1 MSTWLDAVFTVGN
14 GVAGTEKAQCP
25 SVTVQI
31 PHNYRQVHKVVLQG
45 VKSES
50 VRTQADYDAGTLN
63 LAKVVADVPEPGEPM
78 SMHPETTVKSL
89 PVASQ
94 PAKLCLIW
102 INRLDSDTLW
112 GPELRG
118 LEPFAVVPLGDHYGD
133 GPFAAARMAEQ
144 GQVQRQLKVT
154 ARYFD
159 PGADTTSENAPTS
172 NLNPVLEGVRATIW
186 LRILVSP

>member
-1 MSTWLDAVFTVGN
+1 MSTWLDAVFTVGD
-14 GVAGTEKAQCP
+14 GVPGTEKPQCP

-45 VKSES
+45 VKSDRI
-50 VRTQADYDAGTLN
+50 RTDAEYSAGRLDV
-63 LAKVVADVPEPGEPM
+63 AKIQTDPVPPGIILPDIER
-78 SMHPETTVKSL
+78 TKTIRSL
-89 PVASQ
+89 PIATT
-94 PAKLCLIW
+94 PEKLCLIW

-118 LEPFAVVPLGDHYGD
+118 LDPFAVVPLGDHYGD

-159 PGADTTSENAPTS
+159 PSLDTTSENAPTP
-172 NLNPVLEGVRATIW
+172 NPVLEGVRATIW
-186 LRILVSP
+186 LRVLVSP